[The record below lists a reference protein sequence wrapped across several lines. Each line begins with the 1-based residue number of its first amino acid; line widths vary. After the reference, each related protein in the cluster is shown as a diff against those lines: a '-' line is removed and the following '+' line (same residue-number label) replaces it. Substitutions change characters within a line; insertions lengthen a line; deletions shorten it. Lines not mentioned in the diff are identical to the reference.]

1 MTRSTALTG
10 FLNCNGVAESLEE
23 IPVNSAI
30 CGVDEF
36 LDCSWVPYESE
47 QTKCVAEMQC

>member
-1 MTRSTALTG
+1 MRSTALTG

-23 IPVNSAI
+23 IPVNAAI

-36 LDCSWVPYESE
+36 LECNWAPYESE
-47 QTKCVAEMQC
+47 QAKCTAEMQC